1 MAGANNIRDKAK
13 LLWIKSMKTIG
24 NTATNIANNTKYKVD
39 EMTIQNRRRELSGD
53 LSQVVYSLWMKG
65 NEFPPEVTKMLE
77 EIQELDNRL
86 NDMRAEKYTQGE
98 TATTEKAIIKNN
110 SEDDDETEEAFG
122 TEPVAEKQPEEKM
135 NKEETGEATEEE
147 ETPNEVISI
156 SSPTLQSEING
167 YFDDGTSVD
176 KAAEKVNVSL
186 NQLTDKIRAFS
197 ADESNLNTGKAKTKK
212 TVKKPE
218 GTE

>member
-1 MAGANNIRDKAK
+1 MAGVNNIRDKAK

-53 LSQVVYSLWMKG
+53 LSHVVYSLWLKG
-65 NEFPPEVTKMLE
+65 NEFPPELTKMLE
-77 EIQELDNRL
+77 EIQALDNQL
-86 NDMRAEKYTQGE
+86 NDMRAEKYAQGE
-98 TATTEKAIIKNN
+98 TATTEKGIIKNN
-110 SEDDDETEEAFG
+110 SEDNDETEETFG
-122 TEPVAEKQPEEKM
+122 TEPATEKQPEEKM
-135 NKEETGEATEEE
+135 KKEEAGEATEEE
-147 ETPNEVISI
+147 ETLDEVIII
-156 SSPTLQSEING
+156 SSPSLQSEING

-197 ADESNLNTGKAKTKK
+197 ADDPNLNTGKEKAKKA
-212 TVKKPE
+212 VKKPE